1 MRLGMPLA
9 FIGCRTIGRTPVSV
23 TVFTFTINNISVIS
37 WLSGIYFFLV
47 EEIEVPGEN
56 HRPATSHW
64 QKNVVSSTSRHEWDC
79 DLTTLVVINTD
90 CSGLS
95 KWRNVIFYEL

>member
-1 MRLGMPLA
+1 MLQCLPSLSIIFQLYRGCQV
-9 FIGCRTIGRTPVSV
+9 FI
-23 TVFTFTINNISVIS
+23 
-37 WLSGIYFFLV
+37 FFLV

-90 CSGLS
+90 CSGLW

>member
-1 MRLGMPLA
+1 M
-9 FIGCRTIGRTPVSV
+9 VSV
-23 TVFTFTINNISVIS
+23 IVFTFTINNISVIS
-37 WLSGIYFFLV
+37 WLSDIYYFFFV
-47 EEIEVPGEN
+47 EETEVPGEN

-64 QKNVVSSTSRHEWDC
+64 QKNVVSSTFRHERDC

-95 KWRNVIFYEL
+95 KWRNVSFYEL